1 MKPILRKYSE
11 MRVYYYNC
19 LKNREILASELKIGI
34 FCKLDAN
41 VDIGRFLRENSSEF
55 YVIGQDLKG
64 IIAGFWGIC
73 EVEFDLL
80 VVFLWALGGI
90 EVEISSN

>member
-1 MKPILRKYSE
+1 M
-11 MRVYYYNC
+11 
-19 LKNREILASELKIGI
+19 ASELKIGI
-34 FCKLDAN
+34 FCKLDTD

-64 IIAGFWGIC
+64 IIAGFGGIWA
-73 EVEFDLL
+73 VEFDLL

-90 EVEISSN
+90 EVEISSNWPDLRWI